1 MTIVQAPALTRAVY
15 YSTEIGGEIP
25 KGLYLAVARILAYVM
40 QLNRYR
46 KGQGTAPVWPDE
58 LPIPDELRHD

>member
-1 MTIVQAPALTRAVY
+1 
-15 YSTEIGGEIP
+15 
-25 KGLYLAVARILAYVM
+25 M